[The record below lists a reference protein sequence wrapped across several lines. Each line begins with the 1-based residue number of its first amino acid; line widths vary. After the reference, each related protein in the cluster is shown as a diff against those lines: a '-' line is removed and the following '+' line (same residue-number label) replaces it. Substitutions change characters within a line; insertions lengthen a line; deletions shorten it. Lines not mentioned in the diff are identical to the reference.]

1 MNFIV
6 VTQNSF
12 NFVGQRGKDG
22 VTSVEKGHISVRV
35 LAWMVVSRYLHN
47 LKLDE

>member
-12 NFVGQRGKDG
+12 NFVGQPGKDG
-22 VTSVEKGHISVRV
+22 ATSAETEHISVRV
-35 LAWMVVSRYLHN
+35 LVWMVVSGYLHN